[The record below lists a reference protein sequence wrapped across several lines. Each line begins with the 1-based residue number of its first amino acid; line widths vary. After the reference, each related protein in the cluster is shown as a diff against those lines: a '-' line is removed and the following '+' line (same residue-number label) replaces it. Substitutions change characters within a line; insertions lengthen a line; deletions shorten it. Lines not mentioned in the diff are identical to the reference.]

1 MARTAIGR
9 AFALA
14 ALIALAL
21 GSTAAAHNGSSLA
34 SAQDETPSGWLV
46 ELSGSAE
53 TFRRQ
58 AGDAGIHV
66 KERAEFSALWNGVSV
81 EATPSDVSALRTL
94 DGVTAVYPNVVASVP
109 PADLAVAAASQT
121 TGAAVAR
128 SELGFDGSGVRVGVI
143 DSGVDWQHPDLGGC
157 FGTGCRVALGWD
169 FVGDAYDPNPASPT
183 YSPVPFRTPIP
194 TTATAM
200 ARTSPAS
207 SARAAG

>member
-34 SAQDETPSGWLV
+34 SAQDETPSGWLGAV
-46 ELSGSAE
+46 RSAE

-109 PADLAVAAASQT
+109 PADLAVAARRRRPARRSRAASSAST
-121 TGAAVAR
+121 APA
-128 SELGFDGSGVRVGVI
+128 SGSG
-143 DSGVDWQHPDLGGC
+143 SS
-157 FGTGCRVALGWD
+157 T
-169 FVGDAYDPNPASPT
+169 PASTGSTRTSAAASVPAAASRSAGTSSGTPT
-183 YSPVPFRTPIP
+183 TRTRPARPTARFPFRTPIP